1 MAEATTKGHHSH
13 GSGSDSSTRRNT
25 TKHSKPAKSK
35 SSRAVSPKPTL
46 RSFLFVV
53 NELQVDFERWPGDE
67 RPTVD
72 PWLNLLPP
80 QRAGAYTGETVGT
93 VFRYHNGV
101 IAPAPGYAWHRPA
114 MGQRGSIVRVNQ
126 AGMVD
131 GLPTHYK
138 TQTVFACSPLLPM
151 IVTNED
157 ASLGCSVLRQ
167 LCSCNKT
174 YDDGCW
180 PWYQLHFEHRAGIS
194 HVNAMATGA
203 PFVAGKDARWILA
216 LIPSC
221 YQNTAAAA
229 QPSRGLAGELPI
241 ILALIGFHG
250 RPGRVS
256 EEFSPE
262 RCQWQLG
269 EWRGSTRASSHR
281 TCLENPPA
289 FFAFDDGPA
298 DPGPVPRAGESPRG
312 LVVQVCADNLVH
324 GNADDEENEDE
335 CKALLEYLEYSTV
348 LVRD

>member
-1 MAEATTKGHHSH
+1 MAEATAKGHHSH
-13 GSGSDSSTRRNT
+13 GSGSNSSTRRNT

-53 NELQVDFERWPGDE
+53 NELQVDFERLPGEE
-67 RPTVD
+67 RPTID

-80 QRAGAYTGETVGT
+80 QRAGGYTGETVGT

-167 LCSCNKT
+167 LCSCNRT

-194 HVNAMATGA
+194 HVNARAAGA

-221 YQNTAAAA
+221 YQNTATA

-256 EEFSPE
+256 EEFFPE

-269 EWRGSTRASSHR
+269 EWRGSTRASSH
-281 TCLENPPA
+281 L
-289 FFAFDDGPA
+289 
-298 DPGPVPRAGESPRG
+298 PRAGESPRG

-324 GNADDEENEDE
+324 GNADDEGNEDE